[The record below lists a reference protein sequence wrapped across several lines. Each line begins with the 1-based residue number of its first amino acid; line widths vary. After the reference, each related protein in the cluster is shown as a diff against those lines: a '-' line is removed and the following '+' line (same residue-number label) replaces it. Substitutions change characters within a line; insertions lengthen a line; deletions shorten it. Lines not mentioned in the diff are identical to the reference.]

1 MIMDKQNIN
10 IFVISSPSGGGKTSL
25 IKKLLEDPRSEGT
38 FLSISHTTREKRLNE
53 KDGVDYF
60 FTDKKSFE
68 DKIKKND
75 FLEYATVFDNYYGT
89 SQETVNTLVSQG
101 KTVIL
106 ELDWQGAKQVKS
118 KIPCY
123 LIFLLPPSIDAD
135 LKKRLIDRNL
145 DESEIIE
152 KRINEAK
159 NEISNSEIY
168 DFLILND
175 NFEMALQ
182 DLKSIILDRCDP
194 KDFVKRMTSS
204 HVKKL
209 LE

>member
-10 IFVISSPSGGGKTSL
+10 IFVISGPSGGGKTSL
-25 IKKLLEDPRSEGT
+25 IKKLLKDPRSEGT
-38 FLSISHTTREKRLNE
+38 VLSISHTTREKRLNE

-89 SQETVNTLVSQG
+89 SQKTVNTLVSQG

-123 LIFLLPPSIDAD
+123 LIFLLPPSIDD

-152 KRINEAK
+152 KRIKEAK
-159 NEISNSEIY
+159 NEISNSKIY

-182 DLKSIILDRCDP
+182 DLKSIILGRCDP
-194 KDFVKRMTSS
+194 SDFVKRMTSS

>member
-25 IKKLLEDPRSEGT
+25 IKKLLEDPRSEST
-38 FLSISHTTREKRLNE
+38 VLSISHTTREKRLNE

-89 SQETVNTLVSQG
+89 SQETVNALVSQG

-118 KIPCY
+118 KLLCY
-123 LIFLLPPSIDAD
+123 LIFLLPPSIDD

-159 NEISNSEIY
+159 NEISSSEIY

-175 NFEMALQ
+175 NFETALQ
-182 DLKSIILDRCDP
+182 DLKSVILDRCDP

-204 HVKKL
+204 DVKKL

>member
-38 FLSISHTTREKRLNE
+38 DLSISHTTREKRLNE

-123 LIFLLPPSIDAD
+123 LIFLLPPSIDD

-152 KRINEAK
+152 KRIKEAK
-159 NEISNSEIY
+159 NEISNSKIY

-182 DLKSIILDRCDP
+182 DLKSIILGRCDP
-194 KDFVKRMTSS
+194 RDFVKRMTSS

>member
-38 FLSISHTTREKRLNE
+38 VLSISHTTREKRLNE

-89 SQETVNTLVSQG
+89 SQETVNTQVSQG

-123 LIFLLPPSIDAD
+123 LIFLLPPSIDD

-152 KRINEAK
+152 KRIKEAK
-159 NEISNSEIY
+159 NEISNSKIY

-182 DLKSIILDRCDP
+182 DLKSIILDRCDS

>member
-38 FLSISHTTREKRLNE
+38 VLSISHTTREKRLNE

-75 FLEYATVFDNYYGT
+75 FLEYASVFDNYYGT

-123 LIFLLPPSIDAD
+123 LIFLLPPSIDD

-152 KRINEAK
+152 KRIKEAK
-159 NEISNSEIY
+159 NEISNSKIY

-182 DLKSIILDRCDP
+182 DLKSIILGRCDP
-194 KDFVKRMTSS
+194 RDFAKRMTSS

>member
-25 IKKLLEDPRSEGT
+25 IKKLLEDPRSERT
-38 FLSISHTTREKRLNE
+38 VLSISHTTREKRLNE

-123 LIFLLPPSIDAD
+123 LIFLLPPSIDD

-194 KDFVKRMTSS
+194 KDFVERMTSS

>member
-38 FLSISHTTREKRLNE
+38 VLSISHTTRKKRLNE

-101 KTVIL
+101 KKVIL

-123 LIFLLPPSIDAD
+123 LIFLLPPSIDD

-159 NEISNSEIY
+159 KEISNSEIY

-182 DLKSIILDRCDP
+182 DLKSIILDRFDP
-194 KDFVKRMTSS
+194 KDFVKRMTSF

>member
-25 IKKLLEDPRSEGT
+25 IRKLLEDPRSEGT
-38 FLSISHTTREKRLNE
+38 VLSISHTTRKKRLNE

-106 ELDWQGAKQVKS
+106 ELDWQGAKQVQS

-123 LIFLLPPSIDAD
+123 LIFLLPPSIDD
-135 LKKRLIDRNL
+135 LRKRLIDRNL

-159 NEISNSEIY
+159 NEISNSKIY

-182 DLKSIILDRCDP
+182 DLKSIILGRCDP
-194 KDFVKRMTSS
+194 RDFVKRMTSS

>member
-38 FLSISHTTREKRLNE
+38 VLSISDTTREKRLNE

-89 SQETVNTLVSQG
+89 SQETVNSLVSQG

-123 LIFLLPPSIDAD
+123 LIFLLPPSIDD

-152 KRINEAK
+152 KRIKEAK
-159 NEISNSEIY
+159 NEITNSKIY

-182 DLKSIILDRCDP
+182 DLKSIILGRCDP
-194 KDFVKRMTSS
+194 RDFVKRMTSS

>member
-38 FLSISHTTREKRLNE
+38 VLSISHTTREKRLNE

-89 SQETVNTLVSQG
+89 SQETVNSLVSQG

-123 LIFLLPPSIDAD
+123 LIFLLPPSIDD

-152 KRINEAK
+152 KRIKEAK
-159 NEISNSEIY
+159 NEITNSKIY

-194 KDFVKRMTSS
+194 MDFVKRMTSS

>member
-1 MIMDKQNIN
+1 MDKQNIN

-25 IKKLLEDPRSEGT
+25 IKKLLKDPRSEGT
-38 FLSISHTTREKRLNE
+38 VLSISHTTREKRINE

-101 KTVIL
+101 KTIIL

-123 LIFLLPPSIDAD
+123 LIFLLPPSIDD
-135 LKKRLIDRNL
+135 LKMRLIDRNL

-182 DLKSIILDRCDP
+182 DLKSIILDRFDP
-194 KDFVKRMTSS
+194 KDFVKRMTSF

>member
-1 MIMDKQNIN
+1 MTYKIIRIDGKDDKL
-10 IFVISSPSGGGKTSL
+10 TA
-25 IKKLLEDPRSEGT
+25 
-38 FLSISHTTREKRLNE
+38 
-53 KDGVDYF
+53 
-60 FTDKKSFE
+60 
-68 DKIKKND
+68 KI
-75 FLEYATVFDNYYGT
+75 FDNYYGT

-123 LIFLLPPSIDAD
+123 LIFLLPPSIDD

-152 KRINEAK
+152 KRIKEAK
-159 NEISNSEIY
+159 NEISNSKIY
-168 DFLILND
+168 DFFILND

-194 KDFVKRMTSS
+194 KDFVKKMTSS

>member
-1 MIMDKQNIN
+1 MIMDKRNIN

-25 IKKLLEDPRSEGT
+25 IKKLLEDPRSEST
-38 FLSISHTTREKRLNE
+38 VLSISHTTREKRLNE
-53 KDGVDYF
+53 KNGVDYF

-123 LIFLLPPSIDAD
+123 LIFLLPPSIDD

-168 DFLILND
+168 DFFILND
-175 NFEMALQ
+175 KFEAALQ
-182 DLKSIILDRCDP
+182 DLKSVILDRCDP
-194 KDFVKRMTSS
+194 KDFVMRITSS

>member
-1 MIMDKQNIN
+1 M
-10 IFVISSPSGGGKTSL
+10 
-25 IKKLLEDPRSEGT
+25 
-38 FLSISHTTREKRLNE
+38 
-53 KDGVDYF
+53 
-60 FTDKKSFE
+60 
-68 DKIKKND
+68 
-75 FLEYATVFDNYYGT
+75 
-89 SQETVNTLVSQG
+89 
-101 KTVIL
+101 
-106 ELDWQGAKQVKS
+106 DWQGAKQVKS

-123 LIFLLPPSIDAD
+123 LIFLLPPSIDD

-152 KRINEAK
+152 KRIKEAK
-159 NEISNSEIY
+159 NEITNSKIY

-182 DLKSIILDRCDP
+182 DLKSIILSRCDP
-194 KDFVKRMTSS
+194 RDFVKRMTSS

>member
-25 IKKLLEDPRSEGT
+25 IKKLLEDSRSEGAV
-38 FLSISHTTREKRLNE
+38 LSISHTTREKRLNE

-118 KIPCY
+118 KLLCY
-123 LIFLLPPSIDAD
+123 LIFLLPPSIDD

-194 KDFVKRMTSS
+194 KDLVKRMTSS

>member
-38 FLSISHTTREKRLNE
+38 VLSISHTTREKRLNE
-53 KDGVDYF
+53 KEGVDYF

-68 DKIKKND
+68 DKIKKNV
-75 FLEYATVFDNYYGT
+75 FLEHAMVFDNYYGT
-89 SQETVNTLVSQG
+89 SQEKVKTFISQG
-101 KTVIL
+101 KDVIL
-106 ELDWQGAKQVKS
+106 ELDWQGAMQVKS
-118 KIPCY
+118 KIDCY
-123 LIFLLPPSIDAD
+123 LIFLLPPSIDD

-145 DESEIIE
+145 DENEIIE
-152 KRINEAK
+152 KRINKAK
-159 NEISNSEIY
+159 SEISNSGIY

-175 NFEMALQ
+175 KFETALK

-194 KDFVKRMTSS
+194 KDFIERITSS

>member
-1 MIMDKQNIN
+1 M
-10 IFVISSPSGGGKTSL
+10 
-25 IKKLLEDPRSEGT
+25 
-38 FLSISHTTREKRLNE
+38 
-53 KDGVDYF
+53 
-60 FTDKKSFE
+60 
-68 DKIKKND
+68 
-75 FLEYATVFDNYYGT
+75 
-89 SQETVNTLVSQG
+89 
-101 KTVIL
+101 
-106 ELDWQGAKQVKS
+106 DWQGAKQVKS
-118 KIPCY
+118 KISCY
-123 LIFLLPPSIDAD
+123 LIFLLPPSIDD

-194 KDFVKRMTSS
+194 KDLVKRMTSS

>member
-38 FLSISHTTREKRLNE
+38 VLSISHTTRKKRLNE

-123 LIFLLPPSIDAD
+123 LIFLLPPSIDD

-152 KRINEAK
+152 KRIKEAK
-159 NEISNSEIY
+159 NEITNSKIY

-194 KDFVKRMTSS
+194 KDFVERMTSS

>member
-25 IKKLLEDPRSEGT
+25 IKKLLEDARSEGT
-38 FLSISHTTREKRLNE
+38 VLSISHTTREKRLNE

-89 SQETVNTLVSQG
+89 SQETVNSLVSQG

-123 LIFLLPPSIDAD
+123 LIFLLPPSIDD

-152 KRINEAK
+152 KRIKEAK
-159 NEISNSEIY
+159 NEISNSKIY

-182 DLKSIILDRCDP
+182 DLKSIILGRCDP
-194 KDFVKRMTSS
+194 RDFVKRMTSS

>member
-1 MIMDKQNIN
+1 MPENLHKL
-10 IFVISSPSGGGKTSL
+10 FVISSPSGGGKTSL
-25 IKKLLEDPRSEGT
+25 INKLFEDSRSANFEKSISDTSRQKRQGDLEGKDYY
-38 FLSISHTTREKRLNE
+38 FLSE
-53 KDGVDYF
+53 KDF
-60 FTDKKSFE
+60 K
-68 DKIKKND
+68 DKIKKEEYV
-75 FLEYATVFDNYYGT
+75 EYATVFGNFYGT
-89 SQETVNTLVSQG
+89 SKEEIKKKYNNSNL
-101 KTVIL
+101 IL

-123 LIFLLPPSIDAD
+123 LIFLLPPSIDD

-159 NEISNSEIY
+159 NEISSSEIY

-175 NFEMALQ
+175 NFEIALQ

>member
-123 LIFLLPPSIDAD
+123 LIFLLPPSIDD

-182 DLKSIILDRCDP
+182 DLKSIILGRCDP

>member
-1 MIMDKQNIN
+1 MDKQNIN

-38 FLSISHTTREKRLNE
+38 VLSISHTTREKRLNE

-60 FTDKKSFE
+60 FTDKKNFE

-89 SQETVNTLVSQG
+89 SQETVNTLVSQD

-123 LIFLLPPSIDAD
+123 LIFLLPPSIDD

-145 DESEIIE
+145 DESEIIK

-175 NFEMALQ
+175 KFETALQ

-194 KDFVKRMTSS
+194 KDFVERMTSS

>member
-25 IKKLLEDPRSEGT
+25 IKKLLEDPRSERT
-38 FLSISHTTREKRLNE
+38 VLSISHTTREKRLNE

-89 SQETVNTLVSQG
+89 SQETVNTLVSQD

-123 LIFLLPPSIDAD
+123 LIFLLPPSIDD

-182 DLKSIILDRCDP
+182 DLKSIILDRCDT
-194 KDFVKRMTSS
+194 KDFVKRITSS

>member
-38 FLSISHTTREKRLNE
+38 VLSISHTTREKRLNE
-53 KDGVDYF
+53 KDGIDYF

-89 SQETVNTLVSQG
+89 SQEKVNTLTSQG

-118 KIPCY
+118 KISCY
-123 LIFLLPPSIDAD
+123 LIFLLPPSIDD

-175 NFEMALQ
+175 KFEMALK

-194 KDFVKRMTSS
+194 KDFVNRITSS

>member
-38 FLSISHTTREKRLNE
+38 VLSISHTTRKKRLNE

-89 SQETVNTLVSQG
+89 SQETVNSLVSQG

-123 LIFLLPPSIDAD
+123 LIFLLPPSIDD

-194 KDFVKRMTSS
+194 KDFVKRMTFS

>member
-25 IKKLLEDPRSEGT
+25 IRKLLEDPRSEGT
-38 FLSISHTTREKRLNE
+38 VLSISHTTREKRLNE

-123 LIFLLPPSIDAD
+123 LIFLLPPSIDD

-182 DLKSIILDRCDP
+182 DLKSIILGRCDP
-194 KDFVKRMTSS
+194 RDFVKRMTSS

>member
-25 IKKLLEDPRSEGT
+25 IKKLLEDPRSERT
-38 FLSISHTTREKRLNE
+38 VLSISHTTREKRLNE

-68 DKIKKND
+68 DKIKKSV

-123 LIFLLPPSIDAD
+123 LIFLLPPSIDD

-175 NFEMALQ
+175 KFETALQ

-194 KDFVKRMTSS
+194 KDFVRRITSS

>member
-38 FLSISHTTREKRLNE
+38 VLSISHTTREKRLNE

-123 LIFLLPPSIDAD
+123 LIFLLPPSIDD

-152 KRINEAK
+152 KRIKEAK
-159 NEISNSEIY
+159 NEISNSKIY
-168 DFLILND
+168 DFFILND

-182 DLKSIILDRCDP
+182 DLKSIILDRCDS
-194 KDFVKRMTSS
+194 KDFVNRMTSS

>member
-25 IKKLLEDPRSEGT
+25 IKKLLEDSRSEGAV
-38 FLSISHTTREKRLNE
+38 LSISHTTREKRLNE

-89 SQETVNTLVSQG
+89 SQETVNKLVSQG

-123 LIFLLPPSIDAD
+123 LIFLLPPSIDD

-194 KDFVKRMTSS
+194 KDLVKRMTSS

>member
-38 FLSISHTTREKRLNE
+38 VLSISHTTREKRLNE

-123 LIFLLPPSIDAD
+123 LIFLLPPSIDD

-175 NFEMALQ
+175 KFETALQ
-182 DLKSIILDRCDP
+182 DLKSVILDRCDP
-194 KDFVKRMTSS
+194 EDFVKRMTSS

>member
-38 FLSISHTTREKRLNE
+38 VLSISDTTREKRLNE

-123 LIFLLPPSIDAD
+123 LIFLLPPSIDD

-152 KRINEAK
+152 KRIKDAK
-159 NEISNSEIY
+159 NEISNSKIY

-182 DLKSIILDRCDP
+182 DLKSIILGRCDP
-194 KDFVKRMTSS
+194 RDFVKRMTSS

>member
-25 IKKLLEDPRSEGT
+25 IKKLLKDPRSEGT
-38 FLSISHTTREKRLNE
+38 VLSISHTTREKRLNE

-123 LIFLLPPSIDAD
+123 SIFLLPPSIDD

-152 KRINEAK
+152 KRIKEAK
-159 NEISNSEIY
+159 NEISNSKIY

-182 DLKSIILDRCDP
+182 DLKSIILGRCDP
-194 KDFVKRMTSS
+194 RDFVKRMTSS

>member
-25 IKKLLEDPRSEGT
+25 IKKLLEDPRSEST
-38 FLSISHTTREKRLNE
+38 VLSISHTTREKRLNE

-118 KIPCY
+118 KLLCY
-123 LIFLLPPSIDAD
+123 LIFLLPPSIDD

-152 KRINEAK
+152 KRIKEAK
-159 NEISNSEIY
+159 NEISNSKIY

-194 KDFVKRMTSS
+194 KDLVKRMTSS

>member
-25 IKKLLEDPRSEGT
+25 IKKLLEDPRSEST
-38 FLSISHTTREKRLNE
+38 VLSISHTTREKRLNE

-89 SQETVNTLVSQG
+89 SQETVNTQVSQG

-123 LIFLLPPSIDAD
+123 LIFLLPPSIDD

-182 DLKSIILDRCDP
+182 DLKSIILGRCDP
-194 KDFVKRMTSS
+194 RDFVKRMTSS

>member
-1 MIMDKQNIN
+1 MDKQNIN

-25 IKKLLEDPRSEGT
+25 IKRLLDDPRSEGT
-38 FLSISHTTREKRLNE
+38 VLSISHTTREKRLNE
-53 KDGVDYF
+53 KDGVDYY

-68 DKIKKND
+68 DKIKNND
-75 FLEYATVFDNYYGT
+75 FLEHAIVFDNYYGT
-89 SQETVNTLVSQG
+89 SQKTINTLTSKG
-101 KTVIL
+101 KNVIL

-118 KIPCY
+118 RIACY
-123 LIFLLPPSIDAD
+123 LIFLLPPSIND

-145 DESEIIE
+145 DEHEIIE
-152 KRINEAK
+152 KRFNEAK

-175 NFEMALQ
+175 KFETALK

-194 KDFVKRMTSS
+194 KDFEERISPS
-204 HVKKL
+204 DVKKL

>member
-38 FLSISHTTREKRLNE
+38 VLSISHTTREKRLNE

-123 LIFLLPPSIDAD
+123 LIFLLPPSIDD

-152 KRINEAK
+152 KRIKEAK
-159 NEISNSEIY
+159 NEISNSKIY

-182 DLKSIILDRCDP
+182 DLKSIILDRCGP
-194 KDFVKRMTSS
+194 RDFVKRMTSS

>member
-38 FLSISHTTREKRLNE
+38 VLSISHTTREKRLNE

-123 LIFLLPPSIDAD
+123 LIFLLPPSIDD

-175 NFEMALQ
+175 NFEMALK

-194 KDFVKRMTSS
+194 MDFVKRMTSS

>member
-25 IKKLLEDPRSEGT
+25 IRKLLEDPRSEGT
-38 FLSISHTTREKRLNE
+38 VLSISHTTRKKRLNE

-123 LIFLLPPSIDAD
+123 LIFLLPPSIDD

-152 KRINEAK
+152 KRIKEAK
-159 NEISNSEIY
+159 NEISNSKIY

-182 DLKSIILDRCDP
+182 DLKSIIFGRCDP
-194 KDFVKRMTSS
+194 RDFVKRMTSS